1 MPMNDDRC
9 LRDDPALPLALR
21 RDLDRYAQSTA
32 VVYDE
37 EQGLARLAA
46 SLAIASTA
54 AATPSLATGLK
65 TLATKALASPW
76 FHALLVCVAV
86 GATGAAIVGT
96 EHARERAMSPV
107 PVSTAPGARPKSG
120 EHAMPVGP
128 PAEVAPEP
136 PEPARVDPATTSP
149 ARPTVTPKVSARPMA
164 SARPAAPAPAAG
176 PSLHEEMSA
185 LLHLREVASSDPA
198 VAAGLAAEDDAR
210 FGHGSFYAEERE
222 AIAIDALAQS
232 GRTEEARARARAFL
246 DLHPKSSFAAIVRGV
261 LAP

>member
-1 MPMNDDRC
+1 MPMNDERC
-9 LRDDPALPLALR
+9 LRDDPAFPPALR

-76 FHALLVCVAV
+76 FHAFLVCVAV
-86 GATGAAIVGT
+86 GAIGAAIVHT
-96 EHARERAMSPV
+96 EHAPERLMAPV
-107 PVSTAPGARPKSG
+107 PVAAHAARPKSA
-120 EHAMPVGP
+120 EPAVPVGP
-128 PAEVAPEP
+128 PADVAPEP

-149 ARPTVTPKVSARPMA
+149 ARPTATPKVSARPVA

-185 LLHLREVASSDPA
+185 LLHLREVASGDPSGA
-198 VAAGLAAEDDAR
+198 VGLAAEDDAR

-232 GRTEEARARARAFL
+232 GRTEEARVHARAFL